1 MSQGNRI
8 SAVCAGRNFLD
19 NAESDNVRRVARI
32 VDPSKRRKNVCGRY
46 LPSHLWE
53 LFQMI
58 CTGERRSDSPASA
71 RKRRETIDH
80 VTRFIHDAADDFTR
94 R

>member
-1 MSQGNRI
+1 
-8 SAVCAGRNFLD
+8 
-19 NAESDNVRRVARI
+19 
-32 VDPSKRRKNVCGRY
+32 
-46 LPSHLWE
+46 
-53 LFQMI
+53 MI